1 MSKRIFTLFF
11 MLVLVSAGFAQ
22 KKEVDYGQI
31 LLDTT
36 ELKKSPTCTVEHP
49 LSACHPIAY
58 FPLSNPSFHFSVDYC
73 CSNNS
78 KCSASLS

>member
-36 ELKKSPTCTVEHP
+36 ELKKSLT
-49 LSACHPIAY
+49 L
-58 FPLSNPSFHFSVDYC
+58 VDEIYA
-73 CSNNS
+73 
-78 KCSASLS
+78 KR